1 MSIHCNFYL
10 VVMGRKKYLALRKG
24 RYRDGGCT
32 SNQPGNDEC
41 DRCMCYNLKQIALL
55 IIPKEQPCT
64 SDVPPVGTTFIIV

>member
-41 DRCMCYNLKQIALL
+41 DRCMCYNLKQM
-55 IIPKEQPCT
+55 E
-64 SDVPPVGTTFIIV
+64 SDCFVNNSQGAIMYI